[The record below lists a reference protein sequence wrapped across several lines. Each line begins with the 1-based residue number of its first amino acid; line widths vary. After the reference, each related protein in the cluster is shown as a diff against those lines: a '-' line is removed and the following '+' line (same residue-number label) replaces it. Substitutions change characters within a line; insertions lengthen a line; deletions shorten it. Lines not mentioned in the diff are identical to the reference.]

1 MGPERGARTRAAAAR
16 PATKTDS
23 VDEASL
29 RARLAGLPAATA
41 PARDPGPLVGAA
53 VLVPILLSC
62 PPQILLTRRSEL
74 LAQHAGQ
81 VSFPG
86 GRIEVGDASPAAAA
100 LREAKEEL
108 ALDPTRVMLLGQL
121 PEHATGTGF
130 LITPVVGLLPA
141 NVALT
146 PSPEE
151 VAAIFTLSFATLL
164 DPAAPQR
171 RQSLRNG
178 RLREYWVWPHPEH
191 EIWGATAAILLRLA
205 QALRAAAN

>member
-1 MGPERGARTRAAAAR
+1 
-16 PATKTDS
+16 
-23 VDEASL
+23 VDEAGNEASL
-29 RARLAGLPAATA
+29 RSRLASLPAATA
-41 PARDPGPLVGAA
+41 PARDPGALVGAA

-62 PPQILLTRRSEL
+62 PPQILLTRRSES

-100 LREAKEEL
+100 LREAQEEL
-108 ALDPTRVMLLGQL
+108 ALDPAQVMLLGRL
-121 PEHATGTGF
+121 PECATGTGF

-141 NVALT
+141 NVALR
-146 PSPEE
+146 PAPEE

-178 RLREYWVWPHPEH
+178 QLREYWSWPHPEH
-191 EIWGATAAILLRLA
+191 EIWGATAAILLELA
-205 QALRAAAN
+205 QTLRGDAS